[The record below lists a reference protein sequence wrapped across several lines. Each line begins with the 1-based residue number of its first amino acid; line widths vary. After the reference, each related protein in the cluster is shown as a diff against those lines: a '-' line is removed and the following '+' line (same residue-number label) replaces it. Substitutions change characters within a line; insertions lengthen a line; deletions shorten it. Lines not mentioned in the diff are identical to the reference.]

1 MYTIKAIKGAVNTII
16 CIPPVNLSFYF
27 NILLFVIPDLNID
40 NVVFLMPI
48 FLS

>member
-1 MYTIKAIKGAVNTII
+1 MYTTKAIKGAVNTII
-16 CIPPVNLSFYF
+16 CIPPVYLSFYF
-27 NILLFVIPDLNID
+27 NILFVIPDLNID